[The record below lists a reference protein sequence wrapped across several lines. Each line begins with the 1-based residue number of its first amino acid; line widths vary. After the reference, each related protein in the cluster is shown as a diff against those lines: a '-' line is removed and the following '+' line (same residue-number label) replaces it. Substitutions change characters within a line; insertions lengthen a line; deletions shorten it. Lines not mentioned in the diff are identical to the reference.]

1 MQVFRSSQCTEG
13 MRAALSRLIFAA
25 ALWAALLC
33 AAFAAEPP
41 PAYKN
46 AALPAAARAED
57 LLSRMTLEE
66 KIGQTLQAARD
77 YLASSADIARYGLG
91 SVLSGG
97 GSGPAINDPRQW
109 ADMIDGYQKAA
120 LSTRLGIPIIY
131 GVDAV
136 HGHNNVRGAVIF
148 PHNIGLGAA
157 NDPALVQEIGR
168 VTALEMLA
176 TGARWNFAPCVA
188 VPRDERWGRT
198 YEGFG
203 ETPELVAPL
212 GAASVR
218 GLQSGGLG
226 SAAAVLATPK
236 HFAGDGGTTGGK
248 DRGDASYS
256 EDEFMRIHVAPYAAA
271 IEAGARCVMVS
282 FSSWNG
288 EKCHGSAKLLTGILR
303 GRLDFTGFVVSDWA
317 GVSLLPG
324 TLGDK
329 ISLAINAGVDMI
341 MVPDQYARYFETMR
355 DLVRKGAIAESRLDE
370 AVRRI
375 LEVKFEMGLFERPFA
390 DRSLLPAVGSSAHRE
405 LARKA
410 VAESLVVL
418 KNSGG
423 LLPISGK
430 KRILVVGPK
439 ANDIGAQCG
448 GWTLTWQGRR
458 GPIIPGTT
466 ILEGIRE
473 AVGTGAKVE
482 YSADGKAPKGFSP
495 DLVIAVV
502 GEEPYAEWEGDD
514 QDLELP
520 IQERKLV
527 DSFASGTAPLL
538 VVLLSGRPLVVSEE
552 LKKAD
557 AFVAAWLPGS
567 EGAGVADIL
576 FGDVK
581 ASGVLPCSWPAAI
594 GQVPV
599 NSGDGRPCLF
609 PAGYGIKP

>member
-1 MQVFRSSQCTEG
+1 MKLTRDDRRPRALSG
-13 MRAALSRLIFAA
+13 PMAALALASALAA
-25 ALWAALLC
+25 AAPGAAI
-33 AAFAAEPP
+33 AADSPLR
-41 PAYKN
+41 YKD
-46 AALPAAARAED
+46 ASLPAASRAED

-77 YLASSADIARYGLG
+77 YLATTSDIAKYGLG

-97 GSGPAINDPRQW
+97 GSGPAINDPRHW

-136 HGHNNVRGAVIF
+136 HGHNNVRGAVVF

-157 NDPALVQEIGR
+157 NDPELVREIGR

-203 ETPELVAPL
+203 ETPELVGPL

-226 SAAAVLATPK
+226 SATSVLATAK
-236 HFAGDGGTTGGK
+236 HFAGDGGTAGGA
-248 DRGDASYS
+248 DRGDAAYS

-288 EKCHGSAKLLTGILR
+288 ERCHGNARLLTGILR
-303 GRLDFTGFVVSDWA
+303 GELGFEGFVVSDWA

-324 TLGDK
+324 SLGQR
-329 ISLAINAGVDMI
+329 IALAINAGVDMI
-341 MVPDQYARYFETMR
+341 MVPDQYALYYETMR
-355 DLVRKGAIAESRLDE
+355 DLVGKGAIAASRLDE

-375 LEVKFEMGLFERPFA
+375 LEVKFEAGLFERPFA
-390 DRSLLPAVGSSAHRE
+390 DRSLLAEVGSSAHRA
-405 LARKA
+405 LARRA

-418 KNSGG
+418 KNQGG
-423 LLPISGK
+423 VLPISGK
-430 KRILVVGPK
+430 KRILVVGDK
-439 ANDIGAQCG
+439 ASDIGAQCG

-458 GPIIPGTT
+458 GPGALGTT
-466 ILEGIRE
+466 ILSGIRE
-473 AVGTGAKVE
+473 AAGSGVKVE
-482 YSADGKAPKGFSP
+482 YSAGGKAPKGFKP

-502 GEEPYAEWEGDD
+502 GEDPYAEWEGDD
-514 QDLELP
+514 RDLELSSRDKEL
-520 IQERKLV
+520 IAAA
-527 DSFASGTAPLL
+527 ASGAAP
-538 VVLLSGRPLVVSEE
+538 VVAVLLSGRPLIVTEE
-552 LKKAD
+552 LGKVD
-557 AFVAAWLPGS
+557 AFAAAWLPGS
-567 EGAGVADIL
+567 EGAGVADVL
-576 FGDVK
+576 FGAAK
-581 ASGVLPCSWPAAI
+581 ARGLLPCSWPASI
-594 GQVPV
+594 DQVPV
-599 NSGDGRPCLF
+599 NAGDGRPCLF
-609 PAGYGIKP
+609 PAGYGLRP